1 MWQALLSQQT
11 LLCGLTFANEIAK
24 IFDSQRLKEIIED
37 IEKFIGKDRKTGDI
51 SGPVE
56 ADAEYMLIV
65 DANALTVDIDND
77 LG

>member
-1 MWQALLSQQT
+1 MFIS
-11 LLCGLTFANEIAK
+11 GLTSATEIAK
-24 IFDSQRLKEIIED
+24 IYGSQRLKGIIED
-37 IEKFIGKDRKTGDI
+37 IEQFIGKDRKTEDI

-56 ADAEYMLIV
+56 ADPEYMLIV